1 MHAWDQIA
9 CSGDKIH
16 IAPILFKNTKKNLV
30 KPWQENEEYKWW
42 TKNQNLQFHTIKKW
56 LYEQILCLPLCQRQT
71 APTSP
76 LTAAARRCRAPVRV
90 RGNTIKKSSKPCAQG
105 RKKGRR
111 RRGARTKRVHRCS
124 GPPVGAPALAQA
136 TTVGP
141 LHSPGLGER
150 KAEKKNDRE
159 NVRKCTQAA
168 GPMQALH
175 SPMHTNA
182 RTCTPNAPGM
192 QAQVVIMM

>member
-1 MHAWDQIA
+1 MTLWTNSLSAFVSKSDRADQPFNRGGA
-9 CSGDKIH
+9 ERPWGSG
-16 IAPILFKNTKKNLV
+16 ATV
-30 KPWQENEEYKWW
+30 
-42 TKNQNLQFHTIKKW
+42 
-56 LYEQILCLPLCQRQT
+56 
-71 APTSP
+71 
-76 LTAAARRCRAPVRV
+76 
-90 RGNTIKKSSKPCAQG
+90 KKSSKPCAQG

-111 RRGARTKRVHRCS
+111 RRGTRTKRVHRCS
-124 GPPVGAPALAQA
+124 GPPFGAPALAQA
-136 TTVGP
+136 ATVGP

-168 GPMQALH
+168 GPMQALQ

-192 QAQVVIMM
+192 QAQVVIMMQLIVSKYVLCF